1 MLVKFPLHHK
11 LLTWLWLL
19 VLMFSAT
26 NLLAGISLSDYLS
39 TPNIPLLVP
48 DTLIVN
54 DTITADTSVSKQNTK
69 SQTVLDGLVER
80 HARDSIVQ
88 DLANRKAYLYG
99 EAVVTYGNI
108 KLEAAY
114 IEMDFSTNT
123 VYAKGVEDSTGKLI
137 GEPVFTEAG
146 TAFKAKNMTYDFTT
160 QKGIIKDVTTED
172 GEGYLYGEKVK
183 KLNDNTV
190 NMLHGS
196 YTTCNVEGHPH
207 FAFKF
212 KKSKV
217 IPDDKIVT
225 GPAYMEIEGIPTP
238 LAIPYGFFP
247 NKSGQTS
254 GIIIPTYGESA
265 NRGFYLENGGYYWAI
280 NDYMDF
286 QVTGDIYSRGSWAIK
301 PRFRYKKRYKYSG
314 SIELGYAQ
322 NIVGYKDEPDYS
334 KSTDFRIKWIHRQ
347 DPKARPHSTFTSNVN
362 IISGNYAKYNVT
374 DLNTYLSNE
383 FQSSVAYQTSWAG
396 KYFLTLNGS
405 MRQNTKTHQV
415 NVNLPEVTFAVN
427 QFYPFK
433 KPGGKKRFYE
443 DITMSY
449 TLNAKNTIT
458 TADSI
463 LFEPGTLQKYMQN
476 GAIHKI
482 PISLPLKIM
491 KFFNLSTSISLTD
504 RMYSQSI
511 RQNWS
516 EDTLFIRDDTLVGY
530 VKTDTVQGFRNAFDF
545 SLSSNLTTRIFGMIN
560 FKKGP
565 LVAIRHVF
573 TPSIGFTYTPDFGT
587 STFGYYGTYINGD
600 GEEIHYSKFH
610 GNGYSSLYGT
620 PPGQKSGRINYSFG
634 NNLEIKVRSRKDTVT
649 GMKKIKLIENLTF
662 SGGYDLARDSL
673 RMDYLTVTG
682 RTTLWK
688 NFSIQYASLW
698 DPYVLDSAG
707 YQINKYEWT
716 ENRRIF
722 RLDNTRWNLSL
733 NYKIGDATF
742 NKNKEK
748 EKQKAVPNDIT
759 EEEMIEI
766 EDNPDAY
773 VDWSIPWS
781 LNIRYSFAYT
791 NRIDYIN
798 YIRLAEKTIVQ
809 TLGLSGQLNITP
821 KWKFT
826 FNTGWDFTNNA
837 LSYTSI
843 NIYRDLHCW
852 EMRFSWV
859 PIGPRQSWNF
869 SINVKASI
877 LQDLKLNRKKDFRD
891 I

>member
-1 MLVKFPLHHK
+1 MLIKAYLHHK

-19 VLMFSAT
+19 IIVFAAT
-26 NLLAGISLSDYLS
+26 NLRAEL
-39 TPNIPLLVP
+39 PLPHNNFSP
-48 DTLIVN
+48 DTLLIN
-54 DTITADTSVSKQNTK
+54 PDTLVAADTVVSSSSSKT
-69 SQTVLDGLVER
+69 QTVLDGLVER

-123 VYAKGVEDSTGKLI
+123 VFARGVEDSSGKVTGV
-137 GEPVFTEAG
+137 PVFTESG
-146 TAFKAKNMTYDFTT
+146 TVFKSETMTYDFTT
-160 QKGIIKDVTTED
+160 QKGIIKNVSTEE
-172 GEGYLYGEKVK
+172 GEGFLYGEKVK
-183 KLNDNTV
+183 KMNDNTV

-207 FAFKF
+207 FSFKF

-286 QVTGDIYSRGSWAIK
+286 QITGDIYSRGSWAIK

-314 SIELGYAQ
+314 SIDLGYAQ
-322 NIVGYKDEPDYS
+322 NIVGYSGEPDYS

-347 DPKARPHSTFTSNVN
+347 DPKARPRSTFTSNVN

-383 FQSSVAYQTSWAG
+383 FQSSVAYQTNWAG
-396 KYFLTLNGS
+396 KYFLTLNGG

-415 NVNLPEVTFAVN
+415 NINLPKITFAVN
-427 QFYPFK
+427 QFYPLRK
-433 KPGGKKRFYE
+433 QGGKKRFYE
-443 DITMSY
+443 DLTVSY
-449 TLNAKNTIT
+449 SMTAENNISTL
-458 TADSI
+458 DSL
-463 LFEPGTLQKYMQN
+463 LFAPGTIQKYMQN

-491 KFFNLSTSISLTD
+491 KYFNLSTSINFTD

-511 RQNWS
+511 NRNWS
-516 EDTLFIRDDTLVGY
+516 EDTLFTEKDTIVGY
-530 VKTDTVQGFRNAFDF
+530 VHTDTVQGFRNAFDF
-545 SLSSNLTTRIFGMIN
+545 SLSSTLTTRVFGMLN
-560 FKKGP
+560 FKKGA
-565 LVAIRHVF
+565 LKAIRHVF
-573 TPSIGFTYTPDFGT
+573 TPSIGFSYTPDFGA
-587 STFGYYGTYINGD
+587 SNFGYYGTFID
-600 GEEIHYSKFH
+600 GEGNEIKYSHFD
-610 GNGYSSLYGT
+610 GYGYKSLYGT
-620 PPGQKSGRINYSFG
+620 PPGQKSGSINVSLG

-649 GMKKIKLIENLTF
+649 GMKKVKLIENLSF
-662 SGGYDLARDSL
+662 RGSYDLARDSL
-673 RMDYLTVTG
+673 KMSDLNVTG

-688 NFSIQYASLW
+688 NFSIQYASTW

-707 YQINKYEWT
+707 NKTNKYEWSV
-716 ENRRIF
+716 NRRLF

-742 NKNKEK
+742 NKKKEK
-748 EKQKAVPNDIT
+748 EEIQNDIT
-759 EEEMIEI
+759 QEEMIEI
-766 EDNPDAY
+766 ENNPDAY
-773 VDWSIPWS
+773 VDWNIPWS

-798 YIRLAEKTIVQ
+798 FIRLPEKDIIQ
-809 TLGLSGQLNITP
+809 TLGVSGQLNITP

-859 PIGPRQSWNF
+859 PLGPRQSWNF

>member
-1 MLVKFPLHHK
+1 MLVKFFLHHK
-11 LLTWLWLL
+11 LLTWLRLLIVIFIATSLRAGPLLL
-19 VLMFSAT
+19 VE
-26 NLLAGISLSDYLS
+26 Y
-39 TPNIPLLVP
+39 PPP
-48 DTLIVN
+48 DTLRI
-54 DTITADTSVSKQNTK
+54 DADTLHLNDRDTTNNKGSRKGGK

-123 VYAKGVEDSTGKLI
+123 VFAKGVEDSTGKII
-137 GEPVFTEAG
+137 GVPVFTEDG
-146 TAFKAKNMTYDFTT
+146 TAFKAQTMTYDFTT

-196 YTTCNVEGHPH
+196 YTTCNIEGHPH
-207 FAFKF
+207 FAFRF

-322 NIVGYKDEPDYS
+322 NIVGYKGEPDYS

-415 NVNLPEVTFAVN
+415 NINLPELTFTVN
-427 QFYPFK
+427 QFYPLK
-433 KPGGKKRFYE
+433 KQGGKRRFYE
-443 DITMSY
+443 DLSMSY
-449 TLNAKNTIT
+449 SVNAKNTIT

-476 GAIHKI
+476 GAIHRI
-482 PISLPLKIM
+482 PISLPVKILKY
-491 KFFNLSTSISLTD
+491 FNLSTSVNLTD

-511 RQNWS
+511 RQSWS
-516 EDTLFIRDDTLVGY
+516 EDTLIAGTDTIVGY

-545 SLSSNLTTRIFGMIN
+545 NLNSTLTTRVFGMLN

-565 LVAIRHVF
+565 LRAIRHVL

-587 STFGYYGTYINGD
+587 SNFGYYGTYINGD
-600 GEEIHYSKFH
+600 GIEIKYSKFH
-610 GNGYSSLYGT
+610 GNGYKSLYGT
-620 PPGQKSGRINYSFG
+620 PPGERSGRINVSFG
-634 NNLEIKVRSRKDTVT
+634 NNLEIKVRSRKDTIT
-649 GMKKIKLIENLTF
+649 GMKKIKLLENLTF
-662 SGGYDLARDSL
+662 SGSYDLARDSL
-673 RMDYLTVTG
+673 KMSLLTVTG

-707 YQINKYEWT
+707 YRTNTYEWT
-716 ENRRIF
+716 ANRRLF

-733 NYKIGDATF
+733 NYKIGD
-742 NKNKEK
+742 KDLHKKKEPK
-748 EKQKAVPNDIT
+748 DAS

-766 EDNPDAY
+766 EGNPDNY
-773 VDWSIPWS
+773 VDWDIPWS

-791 NRIDYIN
+791 NKIDYIN
-798 YIRLAEKTIVQ
+798 YIRLPEKKIVQ

>member
-1 MLVKFPLHHK
+1 MLVKVYPHHK

-19 VLMFSAT
+19 ILIFASIDLSAE
-26 NLLAGISLSDYLS
+26 LLPITYNFPPDTTIIRA
-39 TPNIPLLVP
+39 
-48 DTLIVN
+48 DTLIVT
-54 DTITADTSVSKQNTK
+54 DTISVDTIVPKRSSKNE
-69 SQTVLDGLVER
+69 TVLDGLVER

-99 EAVVTYGNI
+99 EAIVTYGNI

-123 VYAKGVEDSTGKLI
+123 VFAKGMEDTAGNII
-137 GEPVFTEAG
+137 GFPVFTESG
-146 TAFKAKNMTYDFTT
+146 TVFKSETMTYDFTT
-160 QKGIIKDVTTED
+160 QKGIIKNVSTED
-172 GEGYLYGEKVK
+172 GEGFLYGQTVK
-183 KLNDNTV
+183 KMNDNTV

-225 GPAYMEIEGIPTP
+225 GPAYMEIEGIPTI

-301 PRFRYKKRYKYSG
+301 PRFRYKKRYKFSG
-314 SIELGYAQ
+314 AFELGYAE
-322 NIVGYKDEPDYS
+322 NLIGYKGEPDYS
-334 KSTDFRIKWIHRQ
+334 KSTDFMIKWIHRQ
-347 DPKARPHSTFTSNVN
+347 DPKARPRSTFTSNVK
-362 IISGNYAKYNVT
+362 IITGNYAKYNVT
-374 DLNTYLSNE
+374 DLGTYLSND
-383 FQSSVAYQTSWAG
+383 FQSSVAYQTNWAG
-396 KYFLTLNGS
+396 KYYLTLNGS
-405 MRQNTKTHQV
+405 MHQNTLTHQV
-415 NVNLPEVTFAVN
+415 NIGLPKITFAIN
-427 QFYPFK
+427 QFYPLRK
-433 KPGGKKRFYE
+433 EGGKKRFYE
-443 DITMSY
+443 DLTMSY
-449 TLNAKNTIT
+449 SMTAENNINTL
-458 TADSI
+458 DSL
-463 LFEPGTLQKYMQN
+463 LFEPGTIQKYMQN

-491 KFFNLSTSISLTD
+491 KYFNLSTSINMTD

-511 RQNWS
+511 RQHWS
-516 EDTLFIRDDTLVGY
+516 EDTLFNETDTIVGY
-530 VKTDTVQGFRNAFDF
+530 VQTDTVQGFRNAFDL
-545 SLSSNLTTRIFGMIN
+545 SLSSTLTTRVFGMLN

-565 LVAIRHVF
+565 LRAIRHVF
-573 TPSIGFTYTPDFGT
+573 TPSVGLSYTPDFGT
-587 STFGYYGTYINGD
+587 ENFGYYGTYID
-600 GEEIHYSKFH
+600 GEGVEVKYSKFS
-610 GNGYSSLYGT
+610 GAGYSSLYGT
-620 PPGQKSGRINYSFG
+620 PPGQKSGRINVSFG

-649 GMKKIKLIENLTF
+649 GMKKVKLIENLSF
-662 SGGYDLARDSL
+662 RGSYDLARDSL
-673 RMDYLTVTG
+673 KMSYLNITG

-688 NFSIQYASLW
+688 NFSIQYASVW

-707 YQINKYEWT
+707 YQTNKYEWT
-716 ENRRIF
+716 ENRRLF

-733 NYKIGDATF
+733 NYKISDATF
-742 NKNKEK
+742 NKKE
-748 EKQKAVPNDIT
+748 EVERNIPQDIT

-766 EDNPDAY
+766 VDNPDAY
-773 VDWSIPWS
+773 VDWNIPWS
-781 LNIRYSFAYT
+781 LNVRYSFAYT

-798 YIRLAEKTIVQ
+798 YIRLPEKDIVQ
-809 TLGLSGQLNITP
+809 TLGLSGQINITP

-859 PIGPRQSWNF
+859 PLGARQSWNF